1 MDITHALGDR
11 VQWFRAEAEMY
22 RWLEHYE
29 RKHSELFRVI
39 ERFRHDKVVW
49 RGVADRE
56 EAENGGLNGAVTFG
70 RMQAAMHKR
79 LEHNA
84 RVIFKSAHSSAHHE
98 WVSATGFDD
107 LVIKVNNW
115 RDVVFKWMDEMSIH
129 RVYKDF

>member
-1 MDITHALGDR
+1 
-11 VQWFRAEAEMY
+11 MY

-29 RKHSELFRVI
+29 RKHAEIFRVI

-49 RGVADRE
+49 TGVADRE
-56 EAENGGLNGAVTFG
+56 EAQNGGLNGAVTFG

-84 RVIFKSAHSSAHHE
+84 GVIFKSADSGAHHD

-107 LVIKVNNW
+107 LVIKVDNW
-115 RDVVFKWMDEMSIH
+115 RDVVFKWMDEMVSATAGLKLLTI
-129 RVYKDF
+129 Y